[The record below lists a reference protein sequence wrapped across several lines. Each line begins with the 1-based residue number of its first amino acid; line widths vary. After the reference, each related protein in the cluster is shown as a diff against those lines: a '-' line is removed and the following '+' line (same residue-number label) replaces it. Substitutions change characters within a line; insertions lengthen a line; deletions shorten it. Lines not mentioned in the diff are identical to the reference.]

1 MRKWREDLSSTGE
14 SQIEEKGS
22 SWRMLVF
29 MKMSYL
35 RSFGGKG
42 AGMRKVDCGRVGF
55 GDCFKRTRRPRD
67 ERPE

>member
-1 MRKWREDLSSTGE
+1 MENACLYEDEL
-14 SQIEEKGS
+14 SQIL
-22 SWRMLVF
+22 W
-29 MKMSYL
+29 
-35 RSFGGKG
+35 GKG